1 MTTLPLPPFLTL
13 VLGIL
18 LATALVYGALS
29 LMRRDPEAPMW
40 EGFGTGWVAIIVILG
55 LIWLGLFGLT
65 LAAVFSG
72 TWKAIE
78 DPTVTTLGLGG
89 LTAALLGAP
98 FLIWGT
104 VLKHQTVRWQ
114 KEGHMTDRI
123 SKAVEQLGAEKTVK
137 SQDAEGKT
145 VERTVPNLEV
155 RIGAILSL
163 ERIAQDST
171 THDKGR
177 DHVRVMEILC
187 AYVRNNAPASD
198 AASSLRQEHERVTV
212 GTGPNDPPLTAE
224 QFMEK
229 HNIPLSEDID
239 DYISVGASKHWASK
253 LKPPREDIALALR
266 VIGRRSIEQIEYER
280 TAKFTDGCYC
290 LDLAGSNLQGADLSG
305 LNFANANFRGAF
317 LDGARLNKIDL
328 NGANLLETSAVG
340 VGAKAANFEHANLG
354 IDLTGSILDEARF
367 LFTEDDRPL
376 SSFNGRHAK
385 FTSAQLIDA
394 QFKFRG
400 SPQKIRNWAIGADF
414 TDALMRGCVLDG
426 LNSLHEHNWP
436 DRFHWGEKGETGLAF
451 RDCQLTANVVSRCAL
466 ALCFGDGGVELPLD
480 TERPEHWPSARLGD
494 AEFCAQVAEWRSDPV
509 GYRPPQPPLHHP
521 HNPWD
526 TPTKPLTPQPNPL

>member
-55 LIWLGLFGLT
+55 LVWLGLFGLT

-123 SKAVEQLGAEKTVK
+123 SKAVEQLGAEKTIK
-137 SQDAEGKT
+137 TQDADGKT

-305 LNFANANFRGAF
+305 LNFANANSRGAF

-340 VGAKAANFEHANLG
+340 VGAKAANFEHANL
-354 IDLTGSILDEARF
+354 A
-367 LFTEDDRPL
+367 
-376 SSFNGRHAK
+376 A
-385 FTSAQLIDA
+385 
-394 QFKFRG
+394 
-400 SPQKIRNWAIGADF
+400 
-414 TDALMRGCVLDG
+414 C
-426 LNSLHEHNWP
+426 
-436 DRFHWGEKGETGLAF
+436 
-451 RDCQLTANVVSRCAL
+451 
-466 ALCFGDGGVELPLD
+466 
-480 TERPEHWPSARLGD
+480 
-494 AEFCAQVAEWRSDPV
+494 
-509 GYRPPQPPLHHP
+509 
-521 HNPWD
+521 
-526 TPTKPLTPQPNPL
+526 